1 MAVDREI
8 AGRCKCPI
16 CGALSQD
23 VRVNVNQKLY
33 GYCDNGCSF
42 KFNSAQ
48 SRQFLP
54 LLRAG
59 KNVTTQTGLVIFS
72 NKEISE
78 NAENK
83 EHGTD
88 FKRTI
93 TTGTSAENKE
103 QGTDFKRTI
112 TTGTNAAVAVGRI
125 ETGRR
130 ERDAATVATGK
141 PRGLFASW
149 LDDDDDE

>member
-1 MAVDREI
+1 MAVDREV

-93 TTGTSAENKE
+93 TTGTSA
-103 QGTDFKRTI
+103 GTN
-112 TTGTNAAVAVGRI
+112 TGTNAAVAVGRI

-130 ERDAATVATGK
+130 ERDAAAVATGK

>member
-48 SRQFLP
+48 SRAFLP
-54 LLRAG
+54 ELRAG
-59 KNVTTQTGLVIFS
+59 RNVTTQTGLVIFTT
-72 NKEISE
+72 KDKE

-83 EHGTD
+83 EHGENI
-88 FKRTI
+88 RRAI
-93 TTGTSAENKE
+93 TGNATRADSSSAA
-103 QGTDFKRTI
+103 T
-112 TTGTNAAVAVGRI
+112 VGRI
-125 ETGRR
+125 ETRRR
-130 ERDAATVATGK
+130 EHDTAAIADGQPT
-141 PRGLFASW
+141 RRSLFASW
-149 LDDDDDE
+149 LTDDDDE

>member
-54 LLRAG
+54 VLRAG
-59 KNVTTQTGLVIFS
+59 QNVTTQTGLVIFS
-72 NKEISE
+72 NKGGL

-88 FKRTI
+88 NKRPVA
-93 TTGTSAENKE
+93 TG
-103 QGTDFKRTI
+103 
-112 TTGTNAAVAVGRI
+112 NAATGGRTDAAATGGRI

-130 ERDAATVATGK
+130 EQDAPAATGRNA
-141 PRGLFASW
+141 RALFASW
-149 LDDDDDE
+149 LDDDDDD